1 MIGRLILYE
10 SYSGD
15 RQVLLTAIF
24 RNFPQSFNKI
34 ILWNL
39 NVAHDLEP
47 HYLQKAVYNEFNI
60 KTVVVGFRSRRPE
73 WNTMDVKVRRVRN
86 CINVHSAWETA
97 MESDI
102 REINFIWQANRNPLH
117 CGCRL
122 LYSITRAYFTYSGCV
137 LLERSVTW
145 ETNANG
151 DCLR

>member
-1 MIGRLILYE
+1 MSGRLILYE

-15 RQVLLTAIF
+15 RQILFTAIF
-24 RNFPQSFNKI
+24 RDFPQSFNKI

-39 NVAHDLEP
+39 NAAHDLEP
-47 HYLQKAVYNEFNI
+47 HYLKKAVYNEFSI
-60 KTVVVGFRSRRPE
+60 KTVVVVFRPRRPE
-73 WNTMDVKVRRVRN
+73 WNTLDLKVRRVRS

-117 CGCRL
+117 FGYRP
-122 LYSITRAYFTYSGCV
+122 LYSITRVYFTYSGCV
-137 LLERSVTW
+137 LLGKSVTW